1 MPRGPAPVEST
12 GRRALVGSMW
22 TAAST
27 LAPYVYTTVISI
39 VAARVLGPDDMG
51 RQSFIAFVVL
61 TVQTISTSGIGYS
74 IVRHV
79 GDLIG
84 RGDTGKVRSLVTF
97 GWQLAFP
104 ASLLAAAALLLIA
117 VGGAEPRGAWLFGA
131 VAVFA
136 GGLNNVPLRVLVG
149 AQHWRAQS
157 TVLLISNGVSLV
169 ATIVVL
175 ALGWGITG
183 MLAVTAGVAV
193 LILGWSTQLMRR
205 FVDSTPAS
213 DRGLERPLKEDVVK
227 FALANYVPVLL
238 TFVVLQRSEF
248 FFLAHYS
255 GDVQIALYSIAFS
268 TLLALRALP
277 ISVRL
282 VVMPSVA
289 TLVGAGEFD
298 RIRRG
303 FSRFVRL
310 SILLTLPMTAGALAL
325 GPALLNLVYGEQYSG
340 AGNVLLVLVGPLPLI
355 PISAAVGALL
365 TGYGRIRIP
374 TLISVFAAVVDIV
387 AAFVFVPRL
396 DAIGAALANDLAL
409 AASALPLLPYCH
421 RLIGGIQVSWNH
433 VARAVIASALSA
445 VPARL
450 VLELGDSGG
459 VFVAALLAGC
469 VTFGV
474 LAWCLKVVPKDDAEW
489 IAGISGDGD
498 GRNAGRLVRAF
509 AG

>member
-1 MPRGPAPVEST
+1 M
-12 GRRALVGSMW
+12 VGSMW

-39 VAARVLGPDDMG
+39 IAARVLGPDDMG

-61 TVQTISTSGIGYS
+61 TVQTVSTSGIGYS

-104 ASLLAAAALLLIA
+104 ASLLAAAALLLVA
-117 VGGAEPRGAWLFGA
+117 VGGAEPRAAWLFGA

-136 GGLNNVPLRVLVG
+136 GGLNNVPIRVLVG
-149 AQHWRAQS
+149 AQKWRSQS
-157 TVLLISNGVSLV
+157 TVLLISQGVSLL
-169 ATIVVL
+169 ATVVVL
-175 ALGWGITG
+175 AVGWGITG

-193 LILGWSTQLMRR
+193 LILAWSTRLMRR
-205 FVDSTPAS
+205 YVNSTPAS
-213 DRGLERPLKEDVVK
+213 DRGLERPVKEDVVK
-227 FALANYVPVLL
+227 FALANYVPVML

-248 FFLAHYS
+248 FFLDHYS
-255 GDVQIALYSIAFS
+255 GDVQIALYSIAFA
-268 TLLALRALP
+268 TMLALRALP
-277 ISVRL
+277 VSVRL
-282 VVMPSVA
+282 IVMPSVA

-310 SILLTLPMTAGALAL
+310 SILLTVPLTAGALAL
-325 GPALLNLVYGEQYSG
+325 GPALLDVVYGEQYTG
-340 AGNVLLVLVGPLPLI
+340 AGNVLLVLAGPLPLI
-355 PISAAVGALL
+355 PLSAAVGALL
-365 TGYGRIRIP
+365 TGYGQIRIP

-387 AAFVFVPRL
+387 AAFVLVPRL
-396 DAIGAALANDLAL
+396 DAIGAAIANDLAL

-421 RLIGGIQVSWNH
+421 RLIGGIEVSWKH
-433 VARAVIASALSA
+433 VVRVAVASAAAGLA
-445 VPARL
+445 ARL
-450 VLELGDSGG
+450 VLVPGDSG
-459 VFVAALLAGC
+459 VLFISAVLAGIAS
-469 VTFGV
+469 FAL
-474 LAWCLKVVPKDDAEW
+474 LAWCLKVVPKNDAEW
-489 IAGISGDGD
+489 IAGLADGVP
-498 GRNAGRLVRAF
+498 GRAARLVSVF